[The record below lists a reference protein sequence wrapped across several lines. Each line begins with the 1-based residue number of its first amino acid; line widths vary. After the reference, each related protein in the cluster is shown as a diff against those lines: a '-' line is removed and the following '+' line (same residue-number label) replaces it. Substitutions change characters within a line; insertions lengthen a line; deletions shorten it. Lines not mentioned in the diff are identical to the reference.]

1 MRKIATFT
9 ALFTIAAAFTSCK
22 KDVVDILPGTWN
34 ASEIKNEPPSGSG
47 TTLTNAGT
55 VTFESGGTGSFNL
68 NLGIGTTSGTFIWVA
83 SDNNSNVTI
92 SGFNILAGQYT
103 VITNKTNKQ
112 VWQRL
117 DSNGNKYT
125 YTLDK

>member
-1 MRKIATFT
+1 MKKT
-9 ALFTIAAAFTSCK
+9 AILSFLFLMVISFSSCK

-34 ASEIKNEPPSGSG
+34 VSEIKNEPPSGSA

-55 VTFESGGTGSFNL
+55 VTFESGGTGSYNL
-68 NLGIGTTSGTFIWVA
+68 NLGIGTTSGAFVWVA

-117 DSNGNKYT
+117 DSNGDKYT